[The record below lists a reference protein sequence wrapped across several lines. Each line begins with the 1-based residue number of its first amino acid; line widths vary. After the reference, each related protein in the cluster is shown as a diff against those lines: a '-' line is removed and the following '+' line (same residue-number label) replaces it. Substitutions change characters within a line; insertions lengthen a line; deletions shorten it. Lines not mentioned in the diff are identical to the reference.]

1 MTEAGFEGGGGGL
14 ELDGDGVMVA
24 GEKHCL
30 WAVSSA
36 NNLAAFMMFDPK
48 TTAAQLRKETGLRPA
63 LGMVL
68 GSGFQQA
75 ITHLEVAREFAYGQ
89 LPGFPTVGVT
99 GHAGKLVIGSFD
111 QVPVLVLKGRSH
123 FYEGVEMDRL
133 TFPVRVLAEMG
144 VRTLL
149 LTNAAGAV
157 NRLYRNG
164 DFMALTDHINFMGA
178 NPLRGPALPGLPR
191 FVDLTRVYDRR
202 LLKVAHEA
210 AKKSKV
216 RLHTGVYMA
225 VCGPVYETP
234 AEIRAFRR
242 LGADAIGM
250 STVPEAIVARQC
262 GLAVA
267 GISCITNKAGGDE
280 KAGVLMHQDVLAM
293 GESKKAEMARFLK
306 AFALIHAGAGK

>member
-1 MTEAGFEGGGGGL
+1 
-14 ELDGDGVMVA
+14 
-24 GEKHCL
+24 
-30 WAVSSA
+30 
-36 NNLAAFMMFDPK
+36 MMFDPK
-48 TTAAQLRKETGLRPA
+48 ITAALLRRETGLRPA

-75 ITHLEVAREFAYGQ
+75 LTHLKVAREIAYGQ

-99 GHAGKLVIGSFD
+99 GHAGKLVLGTFD
-111 QVPVLVLKGRSH
+111 DIPVLALKGRAH
-123 FYEGVEMDRL
+123 YYEGVEMERL
-133 TFPVRVLAEMG
+133 TFPIRVLAEFG
-144 VRTLL
+144 IRSVL

-157 NRLYRNG
+157 NGAYRSG
-164 DFMALTDHINFMGA
+164 DFMVLEDHINFMES

-202 LLKVAHEA
+202 LIKVALAA

-216 RLHTGVYMA
+216 RLHKGVYMA
-225 VCGPVYETP
+225 VCGPNYETP

-242 LGADAIGM
+242 MGADAIGM

-280 KAGVLMHQDVLAM
+280 KAGVLVHQDVLAM
-293 GESKKAEMARFLK
+293 GESKKEEMARFLK
-306 AFALIHAGAGK
+306 TFAILHANLGK

>member
-1 MTEAGFEGGGGGL
+1 MT
-14 ELDGDGVMVA
+14 
-24 GEKHCL
+24 
-30 WAVSSA
+30 
-36 NNLAAFMMFDPK
+36 FDPK
-48 TTAAQLRKETGLRPA
+48 TTAAWLRKETALRPT

-75 ITHLEVAREFAYGQ
+75 LTELEVACDFAYGQ
-89 LPGFPTVGVT
+89 LPGFPKVGVT
-99 GHAGKLVIGSFD
+99 GHAGRLVLGAFD
-111 QVPVLVLKGRSH
+111 GVPVLALKGRGH
-123 FYEGVEMDRL
+123 YYEGLEMDRI
-133 TFPVRVLAEMG
+133 TFPVRVLAEFG
-144 VRTLL
+144 INTIL

-157 NRLYRNG
+157 NRLYRSG
-164 DFMALTDHINFMGA
+164 DFMALADHINFMGG
-178 NPLRGPALPGLPR
+178 NPLRGPSLPGLPR

-202 LLKVAHEA
+202 LIELAGKA
-210 AKKSKV
+210 AKRSKM

-225 VCGPVYETP
+225 VDGPNYETP

-280 KAGVLMHQDVLAM
+280 KAGILVHQDVLAM

-306 AFALIHAGAGK
+306 TFSLLHAHLRR